1 MTHIYLTY
9 NARLKATLIAKAIE
23 KVLIANPGKRAY
35 LSSTSGFNWKK
46 EVKRRLLIDGNI
58 ACSLWKEAFESLY
71 TKRPPHFQF
80 GKKSVKYAENTNSW
94 TVILEPKDAQ

>member
-58 ACSLWKEAFESLY
+58 DCSLWEEAYRILY
-71 TKRPPHFQF
+71 TVRPAHFHF
-80 GKKSVKYAENTNSW
+80 GKNSVIYTKPIDSYS
-94 TVILEPKDAQ
+94 